1 MIPMNSR
8 IMETMRKRQT
18 ATNQKKLKSA
28 FLFVTLGS
36 VFTLLNACVSIEVA
50 PLGQEII
57 PENEDQITKDIS
69 DLLTDNLREQY
80 KNTQFLR
87 DTHPKD
93 NGCIRGTFTV
103 EGHIDKTYQHGVFQ
117 AGASYPVWMRFS
129 NSVEELK
136 DDYEKDF
143 RGLAMKLTEVNGE
156 REPLPGDEQHTQD
169 FLLLCIKRRAR
180 S

>member
-1 MIPMNSR
+1 MVILMNSR
-8 IMETMRKRQT
+8 IMESLWKRQT
-18 ATNQKKLKSA
+18 ATNQKKLMSA
-28 FLFVTLGS
+28 FLYVALGS
-36 VFTLLNACVSIEVA
+36 IFPLLNACPAIEVA

-103 EGHIDKTYQHGVFQ
+103 EGHIDKTYQQGVFQ

-143 RGLAMKLTEVNGE
+143 RGLAMKLTSAFF
-156 REPLPGDEQHTQD
+156 DW
-169 FLLLCIKRRAR
+169 
-180 S
+180 